1 MNNINKLIISMMTM
15 AFATALCSALPLLTP
30 DRYNQIID
38 SINGELAKAKTP
50 KDSVP
55 LLFDLFDLAPYNDRV
70 DAAERVYQTA
80 LRAGD
85 VNAQREMCLKFGEFG
100 AQYSDSTLYNL
111 ALERIALLPHSE
123 ERDLTECHIRCLSS
137 FLKRLETE
145 KELSDEIQRLMT
157 ELNNHEEFNKLSN
170 HDRIV
175 RMFNLADYI
184 QGFTEGTFLTEYLDQ
199 LEKEIARLP
208 SSKATSALQYKFYS
222 TAALS
227 YMRNEEFE
235 KAVKTDKKILSA
247 IDRMER
253 DNKSTGRKFR
263 EFNLHRFISYRR
275 MLKCYPALTDSEV
288 ESIYDT
294 IKDMAKYNQDI
305 SNDIEEMPVPE
316 MALYMKKGEYEKA
329 LPYLTHL
336 VERAGTLY
344 DKKYYLRRT
353 REAAKATNNTEIL
366 SQASNAYADILE
378 EYIDMKTAERMREL
392 QINYQFQSL
401 RDSNEEELRKRE
413 RLVTILA
420 IIASLLLIIVVIVF
434 IIMTTRQN
442 RQRHKLSK
450 INAKLETDA
459 LQLRETTASLSQAR
473 DKAAKAV
480 ADKTQLVNYM
490 TNEVANP
497 INAIIEY
504 SQMIVDNAQGENK
517 EYLERFIAVVNMN
530 IRMLQ
535 GLIAD
540 VQELAMAETDELP
553 INRTPVDLNVIGD
566 LAVESVVGQVH
577 KGVELKFIPANDGA
591 KTVFNTDARRTEIIL
606 LNLLNNAAKFT
617 THGSITL
624 DVNIDSEGNAVYRV
638 TDSGKG
644 IPADKST
651 EIFKRFEKVDQTTP
665 GAGLGLSICELVAR
679 ALDAAVY
686 LDTDYPGPGSRFILK
701 IHPHA

>member
-1 MNNINKLIISMMTM
+1 MNSAKKLILSTMTM
-15 AFATALCSALPLLTP
+15 VFTTVICSALSMFSPE
-30 DRYNQIID
+30 RYNQIID
-38 SINGELAKAKTP
+38 SIHGELANAKTP
-50 KDSVP
+50 KDSVH
-55 LLFDLFDLAPYNDRV
+55 LLFDLFDLAPYNNRV
-70 DAAERVYQTA
+70 EAAEKVYQTA
-80 LRAGD
+80 RRAGD
-85 VNAQREMCLKFGEFG
+85 INAQREMCLKFGEFG

-111 ALERIALLPHSE
+111 ALERIALLPPSE
-123 ERDLTECHIRCLSS
+123 ERDITECHIKCLSS
-137 FLKRLETE
+137 FINRLQTE

-157 ELNNHEEFNKLSN
+157 ELNNPDESSNLSN
-170 HDRIV
+170 YDRIV

-208 SSKATSALQYKFYS
+208 SGNPTSALQYKFYS

-227 YMRNEEFE
+227 YMRNEQFD

-253 DNKSTGRKFR
+253 ENKSTRRKFR
-263 EFNLHRFISYRR
+263 DFNLHRFISYRR
-275 MLKCYPALTDSEV
+275 MLKCYPALSESEV
-288 ESIYDT
+288 ESIYDAV
-294 IKDMAKYNQDI
+294 KEMAQNNQDI
-305 SNDIEEMPVPE
+305 SDDIEEMPVPE

-353 REAAKATNNTEIL
+353 REAAKATNNAEIL

-378 EYIDMKTAERMREL
+378 EYIEMKTAERMREL

-420 IIASLLLIIVVIVF
+420 IIASALLIIVVIVF
-434 IIMTTRQN
+434 IIMSTRQN
-442 RQRHKLSK
+442 RQKHKLAR

-459 LQLRETTASLSQAR
+459 VQLRETTTSLSQAR
-473 DKAAKAV
+473 DKAAKAI
-480 ADKTQLVNYM
+480 ADKSQLVNYM

-504 SQMIVDNAQGENK
+504 SQMIIDNVQGENK
-517 EYLERFIAVVNMN
+517 EYLERFMAVVNMN

-540 VQELAMAETDELP
+540 VQELAMAENDELP
-553 INRTPVDLNVIGD
+553 INRAPVDLNVIGE
-566 LAVESVVGQVH
+566 LAVESIIGQVH
-577 KGVELKFIPANDGA
+577 KGVEMTFIPANGGA
-591 KTVFNTDARRTEIIL
+591 KTIFNTDARRTEIIL

-617 THGSITL
+617 HQGSITL

-644 IPADKST
+644 IPSDKSM
-651 EIFKRFEKVDQTTP
+651 EIFKRFEKLDQSTP

-679 ALDAAVY
+679 ALDATVY

>member
-1 MNNINKLIISMMTM
+1 MTM
-15 AFATALCSALPLLTP
+15 VFTTVICSALSMFSPE
-30 DRYNQIID
+30 RYNQIID
-38 SINGELAKAKTP
+38 SIHGELANAKTP
-50 KDSVP
+50 KDSVH
-55 LLFDLFDLAPYNDRV
+55 LLFDLFDLAPYNNRV
-70 DAAERVYQTA
+70 EAAEKVYQTA
-80 LRAGD
+80 RRAGD
-85 VNAQREMCLKFGEFG
+85 INAQREMCLKFGEFG

-111 ALERIALLPHSE
+111 ALERIALLPPSE
-123 ERDLTECHIRCLSS
+123 ERDITECHIKCLSS
-137 FLKRLETE
+137 FINRLQTE

-157 ELNNHEEFNKLSN
+157 ELNNPDESSNLSN
-170 HDRIV
+170 YDRIV

-208 SSKATSALQYKFYS
+208 SGNPTSALQYKFYS

-227 YMRNEEFE
+227 YMRNEQFD

-253 DNKSTGRKFR
+253 ENKSTRRKFR
-263 EFNLHRFISYRR
+263 DFNLHRFISYRR
-275 MLKCYPALTDSEV
+275 MLKCYPALSESEV
-288 ESIYDT
+288 ESIYDAV
-294 IKDMAKYNQDI
+294 KEMAQNNQDI
-305 SNDIEEMPVPE
+305 SDDIEEMPVPE

-353 REAAKATNNTEIL
+353 REAAKATNNAEIL

-378 EYIDMKTAERMREL
+378 EYIEMKTAERMREL

-420 IIASLLLIIVVIVF
+420 IIASALLIIVVIVF
-434 IIMTTRQN
+434 IIMSTRQN
-442 RQRHKLSK
+442 RQKHKLAR

-459 LQLRETTASLSQAR
+459 VQLRETTTSLSQAR
-473 DKAAKAV
+473 DKAAKAI
-480 ADKTQLVNYM
+480 ADKSQLVNYM

-504 SQMIVDNAQGENK
+504 SQMIIDNVQGENK
-517 EYLERFIAVVNMN
+517 EYLERFMAVVNMN

-540 VQELAMAETDELP
+540 VQELAMAENDELP
-553 INRTPVDLNVIGD
+553 INRAPVDLNVIGE
-566 LAVESVVGQVH
+566 LAVESIIGQVH
-577 KGVELKFIPANDGA
+577 KGVEMTFIPANGGA
-591 KTVFNTDARRTEIIL
+591 KTIFNTDARRTEIIL

-617 THGSITL
+617 HQGSITL

-644 IPADKST
+644 IPSDKSM
-651 EIFKRFEKVDQTTP
+651 EIFKRFEKLDQSTP

-679 ALDAAVY
+679 ALDATVY